1 MYNKVLLSTPAW
13 LGDLRMNKGFGS
25 HWATYLFSSPLGDT
39 MQIRVISL
47 LLLLLTFT
55 SNAEDITTRTASR
68 DDGSPISY
76 YLVQHSHDADTLLLI
91 LQGSDC
97 NSVLNIDSILSDYKN
112 VWPEADVLLVEKY
125 GINRKLNYSTDAA
138 RKDCPAQ
145 YLEKDNPA
153 QRVADIKAVLD
164 IIRKDRQYK
173 TFILL
178 GGSEGAVI
186 ANLVS
191 ADIDYI
197 DATIAFNGGGR
208 WFIDDVSHSITAKHN
223 NPEEARKEIDGF
235 KGFAKHVLNS
245 KPFEL
250 EVSGHGYYWWQQVLS
265 LDQLDTLKKVKSPLL
280 IIQSGM
286 DTSVSPQKT
295 NEMMQRL
302 KELGKSN
309 IEYLRYKELDHG
321 LKDSDGTSQRKKVV
335 SDINIWLRSKLSNP
349 NQYTSAH

>member
-1 MYNKVLLSTPAW
+1 
-13 LGDLRMNKGFGS
+13 
-25 HWATYLFSSPLGDT
+25 
-39 MQIRVISL
+39 MQIRVVSF

-68 DDGSPISY
+68 GDGSPISY
-76 YLVQHSHDADTLLLI
+76 YLVQYPHDTDTLLLI

-112 VWPEADVLLVEKY
+112 VWPDADILLVEKY
-125 GINRKLNYSTDAA
+125 GINRKLKYSTDPA

-145 YLEKDNPA
+145 YLEKDCPA
-153 QRVADIKAVLD
+153 QRVADIKVVLD
-164 IIRKDRQYK
+164 IVRKDEQYK

-191 ADIDYI
+191 ADVDYI

-208 WFIDDVSHSITAKHN
+208 WFIDDVSHSIAAEHKN
-223 NPEEARKEIDGF
+223 IEAARKDIDGF
-235 KGFAKHVLNS
+235 KGFAEHVLNS

-250 EVSGHGYYWWQQVLS
+250 EVSGHGYHWWQQMLS
-265 LDQLDTLKKVKSPLL
+265 IDQLDTLKKVKSPLL
-280 IIQSGM
+280 IVQGGI
-286 DTSVSPQKT
+286 DTSISPQKT
-295 NEMMQRL
+295 DKLMQHL

-309 IEYLRYKELDHG
+309 IEYRRYEELDHG
-321 LKDSDGTSQRKKVV
+321 FKNSDGKSQRKEVV
-335 SDINIWLRSKLSNP
+335 SDMNTWLQSKLGDP
-349 NQYTSAH
+349 KKHKIH

>member
-1 MYNKVLLSTPAW
+1 MK
-13 LGDLRMNKGFGS
+13 
-25 HWATYLFSSPLGDT
+25 
-39 MQIRVISL
+39 IRSIFL
-47 LLLLLTFT
+47 LLLFLTFT

-97 NSVLNIDSILSDYKN
+97 NSVLNIDSIFTDYKD
-112 VWPEADVLLVEKY
+112 VWPEADLLLIEKY
-125 GINRKLNYSTDAA
+125 GINRKLKYSTDPA

-145 YLEKDNPA
+145 YLENDSPA

-164 IIRKDRQYK
+164 IVRKNGQYK

-186 ANLVS
+186 ANLVT
-191 ADIDYI
+191 ADVDYI

-208 WFIDDVSHSITAKHN
+208 WFIDDVSHSIAAKHS
-223 NPEEARKEIDGF
+223 NPEEARKAIDGF
-235 KGFAKHVLNS
+235 KGFAEHVLNS

-250 EVSGHGYYWWQQVLS
+250 EVSGHGYHWWQQMLS
-265 LDQLDTLKKVKSPLL
+265 IDQLDTFKKVNSPLL
-280 IIQSGM
+280 IIQGGR

-295 NEMMQRL
+295 DELWQRL
-302 KELGKSN
+302 KDLGKNN
-309 IEYLRYKELDHG
+309 IEYRRYEKLDHG
-321 LKDSDGTSQRKKVV
+321 LKNSDGKSQRKEVIG
-335 SDINIWLRSKLSNP
+335 DMNLWLQSKLGKVRIS
-349 NQYTSAH
+349 TLCAKTKKFSHLISIS